1 MVPVTWT
8 KVPQIM
14 GSQAVLMAQ
23 IAYME
28 GIPGEFIT
36 KPSNDTEMVFKLLCG
51 DLERFGHKQVHTCWP
66 FFQWPSCRLSVWSV
80 DGISW
85 SF

>member
-8 KVPQIM
+8 EVPQIM

-23 IAYME
+23 LAYLE

-36 KPSNDTEMVFKLLCG
+36 KASNDTEMIFKLLYG
-51 DLERFGHKQVHTCWP
+51 DLERFGHKQVHMLHLLAI
-66 FFQWPSCRLSVWSV
+66 LSMAELQTFRVV
-80 DGISW
+80 C
-85 SF
+85 

>member
-36 KPSNDTEMVFKLLCG
+36 KPSNTEMVFKLLCG
-51 DLERFGHKQVHTCWP
+51 DLERFGRKQVYTLHLLAI
-66 FFQWPSCRLSVWSV
+66 LSMAELQTFRVV
-80 DGISW
+80 C
-85 SF
+85 